1 MRVHLCA
8 PISGWASGV
17 EIVATS
23 DAACPRRITVSIKRI
38 DGSAAA
44 AADGANEQIN
54 KLRFIET
61 SSQDANLNFAERLC
75 ICLCTQRDSSD
86 ERVS

>member
-1 MRVHLCA
+1 MCA
-8 PISGWASGV
+8 PISGWAAGV

-44 AADGANEQIN
+44 AAAADGANEQIN

-61 SSQDANLNFAERLC
+61 SSQDANLNFAHRLSN
-75 ICLCTQRDSSD
+75 CLYMQRDSSD